1 MKKSSIESEINQ
13 GLRFNDN
20 FTQIPRINRK
30 NKICGNKLYY
40 YEKDYVRGYNLLKGN
55 ESETKWDQSC
65 GINLEILSIF
75 GCVNHKHTTK

>member
-1 MKKSSIESEINQ
+1 MAMKKSSIESEINQ

-40 YEKDYVRGYNLLKGN
+40 YEKDYVRGYNLLKRRN
-55 ESETKWDQSC
+55 LKQS
-65 GINLEILSIF
+65 GISHVGLTSRYSLSS
-75 GCVNHKHTTK
+75 GV